1 MPSLALIQP
10 VHHPRRT
17 MSKVVDNSG
26 NNDAAALLGRALA
39 VLRRRAGLSQAA
51 AGQRANM
58 SGQGW
63 AKYENGQA
71 PSIFY
76 PENQRR
82 LTAAVDATPADLE
95 KERLGLSGSPQTS
108 NVVDFRKWVD
118 NERAQTLPIRD
129 RVQAGAWLMADD
141 TSQAEP
147 KQYPFARDPRFPY
160 ADQWLSEVIGDSVDR
175 LGIFE
180 GDLVHCVDFEG
191 AGIGLQSGQIV
202 EIERLRFGGSEREL
216 SIKQVELTANG
227 PLLWPR
233 SSNPR
238 WQAPL
243 SMTDGAED
251 DEVLV
256 RIRGLIV
263 QSIRRF

>member
-63 AKYENGQA
+63 AKYENDQA
-71 PSIFY
+71 P
-76 PENQRR
+76 
-82 LTAAVDATPADLE
+82 TPADLE

-243 SMTDGAED
+243 GMTDGAED